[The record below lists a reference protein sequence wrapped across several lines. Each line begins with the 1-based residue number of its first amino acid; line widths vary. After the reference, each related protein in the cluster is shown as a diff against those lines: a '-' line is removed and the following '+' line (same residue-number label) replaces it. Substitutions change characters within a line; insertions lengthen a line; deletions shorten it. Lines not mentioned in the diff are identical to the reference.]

1 MPQSRTKRE
10 TEAEERR
17 SGRENCKG
25 AEDVLLSGFW
35 FLVFD
40 YPTARSSNLTP
51 HEECSV
57 ERFSALIGFVLILAI
72 AFALSNNKKSI
83 RWKTVMWGL
92 LLQIV
97 TAVAVLKGDL
107 IARLLAPVAL
117 PLSQIGAA
125 LLFIGLAVAF
135 YFVAR
140 KMEGQTRRFVWSAF
154 GLVALYL
161 FLSYNLLK
169 YLFENMKE
177 VVNKLIG
184 YTAEGSKFVFGPLG
198 DPAST
203 NPGFVFATMV
213 LPTIIFIASIFA
225 ILYYIGV
232 MQVVVRFFAKLMS
245 RFMGASGAESTSV
258 AASIFMGQTEAPLTI
273 RPFLPDMTLSELMT
287 IMTAGM
293 AHISGGI
300 MAAYVLVAKV
310 DVIHLLTAVI
320 MTAPGAI
327 MMAKIIVPEVDQPKT
342 GGDVEVVVPKQ
353 DVNIIDAA
361 GRGAIEGLHLSL
373 NVAGML
379 IAFIA
384 LVALVNGVFGAVHG
398 WLLSAAP
405 AVAAWFPASLDLLLG
420 FIFRPIA
427 WAMGVNWAD
436 SLQVGNLLGT
446 RMVLNE
452 FVAFANLGT
461 YTAAHP
467 AGTLGALSPRS
478 IVIVTYA
485 LCGFANF
492 SSIAIQIG
500 GIGSL
505 APSRR
510 GDLARLGLRAMLAGT
525 LANFLTAT
533 IAGMLL

>member
-1 MPQSRTKRE
+1 M
-10 TEAEERR
+10 
-17 SGRENCKG
+17 
-25 AEDVLLSGFW
+25 
-35 FLVFD
+35 
-40 YPTARSSNLTP
+40 
-51 HEECSV
+51 

-72 AFALSNNKKSI
+72 AFLLSNNKKSI
-83 RWKTVMWGL
+83 RWRTVFWGL
-92 LLQIV
+92 VLQIL
-97 TAVAVLKGDL
+97 TAICVLKGSE
-107 IARLLAPVAL
+107 ISNAMSSVAPAI
-117 PLSQIGAA
+117 SRNWAA
-125 LLFIGLAVAF
+125 LIFIVAAIVVF
-135 YFVAR
+135 QIAKR
-140 KMEGQTRRFVWSAF
+140 MSDSAKKPLWIVF
-154 GLVALYL
+154 GVFTGYL
-161 FLSYNLLK
+161 FLSYNLLA
-169 YLFENMKE
+169 YLFENLKE
-177 VVNKLIG
+177 IVNKLIG
-184 YTAEGSKFVFGPLG
+184 YTGEGSKFVFGPLG
-198 DPAST
+198 DPANT
-203 NPGFVFATMV
+203 NIGFVFATMV

-225 ILYYIGV
+225 ILYYLGV
-232 MQVVVRFFAKLMS
+232 MQLVVRFFAKIMN

-273 RPFLPDMTLSELMT
+273 RPFLPDMTMSELMT

-327 MMAKIIVPEVDQPKT
+327 MMAKIIVPEVDTPKT
-342 GGDVEVVVPKQ
+342 GGDVDVVVPKQ

-384 LVALVNGVFGAVHG
+384 LVALVNGMFKFGHTYV
-398 WLLSAAP
+398 WWVP
-405 AVAAWFPASLDLLLG
+405 ESLDLVLG
-420 FIFRPIA
+420 YIFRPIA
-427 WAMGVNWAD
+427 WAMGVSWKD
-436 SLQVGNLLGT
+436 SLTVGNLLGT

-452 FVAFANLGT
+452 FVAFAKLGEIVK
-461 YTAAHP
+461 AAP
-467 AGTLGALSPRS
+467 VGTVGSLDPRS
-478 IVIVTYA
+478 FVITTYA

-510 GDLARLGLRAMLAGT
+510 GDLARLGLRAMMAGT

>member
-1 MPQSRTKRE
+1 M
-10 TEAEERR
+10 ER
-17 SGRENCKG
+17 
-25 AEDVLLSGFW
+25 L
-35 FLVFD
+35 
-40 YPTARSSNLTP
+40 
-51 HEECSV
+51 
-57 ERFSALIGFVLILAI
+57 SALIGFVVILGI
-72 AFALSNNKKSI
+72 AFALSNNKRAI
-83 RWKTVMWGL
+83 RWRTVGWGL

-97 TAVAVLKGDL
+97 VAILVLKGEL
-107 IARLLAPVAL
+107 IAGAMSSVAL
-117 PLSQIGAA
+117 PLSRAGASGVFIVA
-125 LLFIGLAVAF
+125 LIIVVQVAKRIDPQVRRILWGIFAVF
-135 YFVAR
+135 
-140 KMEGQTRRFVWSAF
+140 
-154 GLVALYL
+154 ALYL
-161 FLSYNLLK
+161 FLVFNLLA
-169 YLFENMKE
+169 YLFENLKA
-177 VVNKLIG
+177 VVNKLID
-184 YTAEGSKFVFGPLG
+184 YTGEGSKFVFGALG
-198 DPAST
+198 DQA
-203 NPGFVFATMV
+203 NKNIGFVFATQV

-232 MQVVVRFFAKLMS
+232 MQVVVRAFAKMMS

-273 RPFLPDMTLSELMT
+273 RPFLPEMTMSELMT

-293 AHISGGI
+293 AHVSGGI

-327 MMAKIIVPEVDQPKT
+327 MMAKIIVPEVDKPKT

-384 LVALVNGVFGAVHG
+384 LIALVNGMFGYAHTLWG
-398 WLLSAAP
+398 
-405 AVAAWFPASLDLLLG
+405 WFPASLDIVLG
-420 FIFRPIA
+420 WIFRPIA
-427 WAMGVNWAD
+427 WAMGVAWKD
-436 SLQVGNLLGT
+436 SLTVGNLLGT

-452 FVAFANLGT
+452 FVAFAKLGE
-461 YTAAHP
+461 P
-467 AGTLGALSPRS
+467 GIGSSLSPRS
-478 IVIVTYA
+478 FVITTYA

-505 APSRR
+505 APTRR
-510 GDLARLGLRAMLAGT
+510 GDLARLGMRAMLAGT

>member
-1 MPQSRTKRE
+1 M
-10 TEAEERR
+10 
-17 SGRENCKG
+17 
-25 AEDVLLSGFW
+25 
-35 FLVFD
+35 
-40 YPTARSSNLTP
+40 
-51 HEECSV
+51 
-57 ERFSALIGFVLILAI
+57 ERFSALIGFVGILAI
-72 AFALSNNKKSI
+72 AFLLSTNRRAI
-83 RWKTVMWGL
+83 RWKTVFWGL
-92 LLQIV
+92 TLQILI
-97 TAVAVLKGDL
+97 AIAVLKAIP
-107 IARLLAPVAL
+107 IAH
-117 PLSQIGAA
+117 
-125 LLFIGLAVAF
+125 
-135 YFVAR
+135 
-140 KMEGQTRRFVWSAF
+140 AF
-154 GLVALYL
+154 GTFMPPLNPWIASLIFIVLTVIVVQIAKRMAEGGGRKALWGVYLVLSAVL
-161 FLSYNLLK
+161 FLSYSLLAF
-169 YLFENMKE
+169 LFENLKE
-177 VVNKLIG
+177 VVTKLIS
-184 YTAEGSKFVFGPLG
+184 YTGEGSKFVFGALG
-198 DPAST
+198 DTANT
-203 NPGFVFATMV
+203 NVGFVFATMV

-225 ILYYIGV
+225 ILYYLGV

-245 RFMGASGAESTSV
+245 RFMGASGAESLSV

-273 RPFLPDMTLSELMT
+273 RPFIEGMTMSELMT

-293 AHISGGI
+293 ARISGGI

-327 MMAKIIVPEVDQPKT
+327 MMAKIIVPEVEKPET

-384 LVALVNGVFGAVHG
+384 LVALVNGLFKFGHG
-398 WLLSAAP
+398 YIWWIP
-405 AVAAWFPASLDLLLG
+405 ESLDLVLG
-420 FIFRPIA
+420 YIFRPIA
-427 WAMGVNWAD
+427 WAMGVTWTD
-436 SLQVGNLLGT
+436 SLAVGNLLGT

-452 FVAFANLGT
+452 FVAFAKLGEIVK
-461 YTAAHP
+461 AHP
-467 AGTLGALSPRS
+467 IGTIGALTKRS
-478 IVIVTYA
+478 FDITTYA

-510 GDLARLGLRAMLAGT
+510 GDLARLGLRAMIAGT

>member
-1 MPQSRTKRE
+1 M
-10 TEAEERR
+10 
-17 SGRENCKG
+17 
-25 AEDVLLSGFW
+25 
-35 FLVFD
+35 
-40 YPTARSSNLTP
+40 
-51 HEECSV
+51 
-57 ERFSALIGFVLILAI
+57 ERFSALIGFVGILAI
-72 AFALSNNKKSI
+72 AFLLSTNRRAI
-83 RWKTVMWGL
+83 RWKTVFWGL
-92 LLQIV
+92 TLQIL
-97 TAVAVLKGDL
+97 TAIAVLKGTQ
-107 IARLLAPVAL
+107 IAGLFGTFMPPMSPWIASMIFIVLTIVVM
-117 PLSQIGAA
+117 QIAKRMEPGVGRNGIWGVF
-125 LLFIGLAVAF
+125 LVISAV
-135 YFVAR
+135 
-140 KMEGQTRRFVWSAF
+140 
-154 GLVALYL
+154 L
-161 FLSYNLLK
+161 FLAYNLLAF
-169 YLFENMKE
+169 LFQNLKE
-177 VVNKLIG
+177 VVTQLIS
-184 YTAEGSKFVFGPLG
+184 YTAEGSKFVFGALG
-198 DPAST
+198 DPG
-203 NPGFVFATMV
+203 NKNVGFVFATMV

-225 ILYYIGV
+225 ILYYLGV
-232 MQVVVRFFAKLMS
+232 MQIVVRFFAKLMS

-273 RPFLPDMTLSELMT
+273 RPFIPDMTMSELMT

-327 MMAKIIVPEVDQPKT
+327 MMAKIIVPETEKPTT
-342 GGDVEVVVPKQ
+342 GADVEVVVPKQ
-353 DVNIIDAA
+353 DVNVIDAA

-384 LVALVNGVFGAVHG
+384 LVALINGIFAYAHG
-398 WLLSAAP
+398 MVW
-405 AVAAWFPASLDLLLG
+405 WFPGSLDKLLG
-420 FIFRPIA
+420 WIFSPIA
-427 WAMGVNWAD
+427 WAMGVSWKD
-436 SLQVGNLLGT
+436 SLTVGNLLGT

-452 FVAFANLGT
+452 FVAFAKLGE
-461 YTAAHP
+461 P
-467 AGTLGALSPRS
+467 GVGSSLDPRS
-478 IVIVTYA
+478 FVIVTYA

-510 GDLARLGLRAMLAGT
+510 GDLARLGMRAMLAGT

>member
-1 MPQSRTKRE
+1 M
-10 TEAEERR
+10 
-17 SGRENCKG
+17 
-25 AEDVLLSGFW
+25 
-35 FLVFD
+35 
-40 YPTARSSNLTP
+40 
-51 HEECSV
+51 
-57 ERFSALIGFVLILAI
+57 ERFSALIGFFLILAI
-72 AFALSNNKKSI
+72 AFLLSNNKRSI
-83 RWKTVMWGL
+83 RWKTVFWGL

-97 TAVAVLKGDL
+97 TAICVLKGAQ
-107 IARLLAPVAL
+107 IA
-117 PLSQIGAA
+117 AA
-125 LLFIGLAVAF
+125 LSSVAPPISRNIAALIFVVTAIVVFQIAKRMSDSAKRPIWIG
-135 YFVAR
+135 
-140 KMEGQTRRFVWSAF
+140 F
-154 GLVALYL
+154 GVFTGYL
-161 FLSYNLLK
+161 FLSFNLLAF
-169 YLFENMKE
+169 LFENLKE
-177 VVNKLIG
+177 IVNKLIG

-198 DPAST
+198 DPANT
-203 NPGFVFATMV
+203 NIGFVFATMV

-225 ILYYIGV
+225 ILYYLGV
-232 MQVVVRFFAKLMS
+232 MQMVVRFFAKMMS

-273 RPFLPDMTLSELMT
+273 RPFLPDMTMSELMT

-327 MMAKIIVPEVDQPKT
+327 MMAKIIVPEVDTPKT

-384 LVALVNGVFGAVHG
+384 LVALVNGMFKFGHTYIWWV
-398 WLLSAAP
+398 P
-405 AVAAWFPASLDLLLG
+405 ESLDLVLG
-420 FIFRPIA
+420 YIFRPIA
-427 WAMGVNWAD
+427 WAMGVSWQD
-436 SLQVGNLLGT
+436 SLTVGNLLGT

-452 FVAFANLGT
+452 FVAFAKLGELVKL
-461 YTAAHP
+461 HP
-467 AGTLGALSPRS
+467 VGTLGSLNPRS
-478 IVIVTYA
+478 FVITTYA

-510 GDLARLGLRAMLAGT
+510 GDLARLGLRAMIAGT

>member
-1 MPQSRTKRE
+1 M
-10 TEAEERR
+10 
-17 SGRENCKG
+17 
-25 AEDVLLSGFW
+25 
-35 FLVFD
+35 
-40 YPTARSSNLTP
+40 
-51 HEECSV
+51 
-57 ERFSALIGFVLILAI
+57 ERFSALIGFVGILVI
-72 AFALSNNKKSI
+72 AYVLSTNRRAI
-83 RWKTVMWGL
+83 RWKTVFWGL
-92 LLQIV
+92 TLQIL
-97 TAVAVLKGDL
+97 TAIAVLKGTL
-107 IARLLAPVAL
+107 IAGAFARFMPAITPWIASLIFIAL
-117 PLSQIGAA
+117 TVIIVQIAKRMGEGAGRKGVWGVY
-125 LLFIGLAVAF
+125 LVVSAV
-135 YFVAR
+135 
-140 KMEGQTRRFVWSAF
+140 
-154 GLVALYL
+154 L
-161 FLSYNLLK
+161 FLSYNLLAF
-169 YLFENMKE
+169 LFENLKE
-177 VVNKLIG
+177 VITQLIS
-184 YTAEGSKFVFGPLG
+184 YTGEGSKFVFGALG
-198 DPAST
+198 DTA
-203 NPGFVFATMV
+203 NKNVGFVFATMV

-225 ILYYIGV
+225 ILYYLGV

-245 RFMGASGAESTSV
+245 RFMGASGAESLSV

-273 RPFLPDMTLSELMT
+273 RPFIEGMTMSELMT

-327 MMAKIIVPEVDQPKT
+327 MMAKIIVPETEKPAT
-342 GGDVEVVVPKQ
+342 GADVEVVVPKQ
-353 DVNIIDAA
+353 DVNVIDAA

-384 LVALVNGVFGAVHG
+384 LVALINGIFAYAHG
-398 WLLSAAP
+398 MVWWVP
-405 AVAAWFPASLDLLLG
+405 VSLDKLLG
-420 FIFRPIA
+420 WIFSPIA
-427 WAMGVNWAD
+427 WAMGVSWKD
-436 SLQVGNLLGT
+436 SLTVGNLLGT

-452 FVAFANLGT
+452 FVAFAKLGE
-461 YTAAHP
+461 P
-467 AGTLGALSPRS
+467 GVGSSLDPRS
-478 IVIVTYA
+478 FVIVTYA

>member
-1 MPQSRTKRE
+1 M
-10 TEAEERR
+10 
-17 SGRENCKG
+17 
-25 AEDVLLSGFW
+25 
-35 FLVFD
+35 
-40 YPTARSSNLTP
+40 
-51 HEECSV
+51 
-57 ERFSALIGFVLILAI
+57 ERFTALIGFFAILVIAYLFSTNKRAI
-72 AFALSNNKKSI
+72 K
-83 RWKTVMWGL
+83 WKPVIWGL

-97 TAVAVLKGDL
+97 IAICVLKGTL
-107 IARLLAPVAL
+107 IADLLAGVAL
-117 PLSQIGAA
+117 PLARGGAA
-125 LLFIGLAVAF
+125 LVFVILTVIVGLLARYVAPAV
-135 YFVAR
+135 
-140 KMEGQTRRFVWSAF
+140 RRILWMAYGVV
-154 GLVALYL
+154 GIYL
-161 FLSYNLLK
+161 FLTFNLLAFI
-169 YLFENMKE
+169 FESMKH

-184 YTAEGSKFVFGPLG
+184 YTQDGATFVFGDLG
-198 DPAST
+198 SGTSKA
-203 NPGFVFATMV
+203 GFIFATQV

-232 MQVVVRFFAKLMS
+232 MQIVVKFFAKLMS

-273 RPFLPDMTLSELMT
+273 RPFLPKMTMSELMT

-327 MMAKIIVPEVDQPKT
+327 MMAKIMVPETEQPET
-342 GGDVEVVVPKQ
+342 GGDVEIEVPQQ

-384 LVALVNGVFGAVHG
+384 LVALVNGMFAYVHDMI
-398 WLLSAAP
+398 W
-405 AVAAWFPASLDLLLG
+405 WFPASLDIVLG
-420 FIFRPIA
+420 YIFRPIA
-427 WAMGVNWAD
+427 WAMGVSWKD
-436 SLQVGNLLGT
+436 SLTVGNLLGT

-452 FVAFANLGT
+452 FVAFVKLGE
-461 YTAAHP
+461 P
-467 AGTLGALSPRS
+467 GVGSSLDPRS
-478 IVIVTYA
+478 FVITTYA

-510 GDLARLGLRAMLAGT
+510 GDLARLGMRAMIAGT

-533 IAGMLL
+533 IAGILL

>member
-1 MPQSRTKRE
+1 M
-10 TEAEERR
+10 
-17 SGRENCKG
+17 
-25 AEDVLLSGFW
+25 
-35 FLVFD
+35 
-40 YPTARSSNLTP
+40 
-51 HEECSV
+51 
-57 ERFSALIGFVLILAI
+57 ERFTALIGFFAILAI
-72 AFALSNNKKSI
+72 AWLLSTNRKAI
-83 RWKTVMWGL
+83 RWRIVGWGL
-92 LLQIV
+92 MLQIV
-97 TAVAVLKGDL
+97 IAILVLKGQE
-107 IARLLAPVAL
+107 IAAALSAIEL
-117 PLSQIGAA
+117 PLERWGAA
-125 LLFIGLAVAF
+125 LLFIVVAIVVAQVVKLLPPGPTRAGLW
-135 YFVAR
+135 
-140 KMEGQTRRFVWSAF
+140 GAF
-154 GLVALYL
+154 GIFALYL
-161 FLSYNLLK
+161 FLTFNLLA
-169 YLFENMKE
+169 YIFEKMKE
-177 VVNKLIG
+177 VVNHLIG
-184 YTAEGSKFVFGPLG
+184 YTREGSTFVFGKLG
-198 DPAST
+198 GGDDP
-203 NPGFVFATMV
+203 NIGFIFATQV

-225 ILYYIGV
+225 ILYYLGV
-232 MQVVVRFFAKLMS
+232 MQLVVKFFAKLMT

-273 RPFLPDMTLSELMT
+273 RPFLPEMTMSELMT

-327 MMAKIIVPEVDQPKT
+327 MIAKMIVPETEPTTT

-353 DVNIIDAA
+353 DVNVIDAA

-384 LVALVNGVFGAVHG
+384 LVALVNGIFGYVHG
-398 WLLSAAP
+398 
-405 AVAAWFPASLDLLLG
+405 VAAWFPASLDIVLG
-420 FIFRPIA
+420 WIFRPIA
-427 WAMGVNWAD
+427 WAMGVSWKD
-436 SLQVGNLLGT
+436 SLTVGNLLGT

-452 FVAFANLGT
+452 FVAFVKLGE
-461 YTAAHP
+461 P
-467 AGTLGALSPRS
+467 AIASSLDHRS
-478 IVIVTYA
+478 FVITTYA

-505 APSRR
+505 APTRR
-510 GDLARLGLRAMLAGT
+510 GDLARLGLRAMIAGT

>member
-1 MPQSRTKRE
+1 MEK
-10 TEAEERR
+10 
-17 SGRENCKG
+17 
-25 AEDVLLSGFW
+25 
-35 FLVFD
+35 
-40 YPTARSSNLTP
+40 
-51 HEECSV
+51 
-57 ERFSALIGFVLILAI
+57 FSALIGFFGILAI
-72 AFALSNNKKSI
+72 AFLLSNNKKAI

-92 LLQIV
+92 ILQIV
-97 TAVAVLKGDL
+97 TAIAVLKGAAIASLFGGFMPALSQPIASAIFIGVL
-107 IARLLAPVAL
+107 IVVILLARYAVREPGAQRILWIVFGVVAL
-117 PLSQIGAA
+117 
-125 LLFIGLAVAF
+125 F
-135 YFVAR
+135 
-140 KMEGQTRRFVWSAF
+140 
-154 GLVALYL
+154 L
-161 FLSYNLLK
+161 FLSYNLLA
-169 YLFENMKE
+169 YIFHTMKDI
-177 VVNKLIG
+177 VTALIAF
-184 YTAEGSKFVFGPLG
+184 TAVGAKFVFGDAL
-198 DPAST
+198 ATST
-203 NPGFVFATMV
+203 GPVGFVFAFQV

-225 ILYYIGV
+225 ILYYLGV
-232 MQVVVRFFAKLMS
+232 MQLIVRLFAKMMT

-273 RPFLPDMTLSELMT
+273 RPFIADMTMSELMT

-293 AHISGGI
+293 AHVSGGI

-327 MMAKIIVPEVDQPKT
+327 MMAKIIVPEVDKPKT
-342 GGDVEVVVPKQ
+342 SGDLEVEVPKQ
-353 DVNIIDAA
+353 DVNVIDAA

-384 LVALVNGVFGAVHG
+384 LVALVDGAFGWAHSYAVWFPQSLSVFLG
-398 WLLSAAP
+398 WL
-405 AVAAWFPASLDLLLG
+405 
-420 FIFRPIA
+420 FRPIA
-427 WAMGVNWAD
+427 WAMGVSWKDTAT
-436 SLQVGNLLGT
+436 VGSLLGT

-452 FVAFANLGT
+452 FVAFVELGK
-461 YTAAHP
+461 P
-467 AGTLGALSPRS
+467 AVMGSLDPRS
-478 IVIVTYA
+478 FIITTYA

-510 GDLARLGLRAMLAGT
+510 GDLARLGLRAMVAGT